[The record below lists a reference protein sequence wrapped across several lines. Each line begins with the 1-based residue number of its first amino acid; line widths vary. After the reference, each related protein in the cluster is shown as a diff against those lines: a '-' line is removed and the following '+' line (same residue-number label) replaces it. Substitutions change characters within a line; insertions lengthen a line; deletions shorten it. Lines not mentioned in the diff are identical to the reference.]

1 MMRTDQ
7 FADVHIHCLP
17 DLDDGMAMLRELR
30 DFGIREMNILALTF
44 VEFPVDD
51 NIRALYYKK

>member
-30 DFGIREMNILALTF
+30 DFGIREMNILALTGRC
-44 VEFPVDD
+44 
-51 NIRALYYKK
+51 ITKRR